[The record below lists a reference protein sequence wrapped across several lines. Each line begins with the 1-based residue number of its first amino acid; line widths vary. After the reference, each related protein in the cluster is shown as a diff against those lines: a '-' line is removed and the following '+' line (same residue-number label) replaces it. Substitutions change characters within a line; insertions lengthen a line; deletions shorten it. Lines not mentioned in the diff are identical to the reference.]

1 MANLTSSSIANGSTI
16 EASHITALY
25 DVLTG
30 AATYDNISVAGT
42 SSNATSA
49 VSASYASNATSAS
62 YALTASYAEN
72 GGGGGTVDTGSL
84 LITASISNDRIT
96 FTKGDTSTFDFTVN
110 NVVNA
115 DTASF
120 VTTAQ
125 TASFVTT
132 AQTASYITASNVD
145 GIVSTAAQ
153 VGPIFKDPNGGTAIT
168 QKGTILAIGS
178 VLLSSGIGSGS
189 ATPVLAN
196 LTNGTDCYVMLT
208 AASGMNPGDGFE
220 ASITTALGQGH
231 VAISDNAG
239 VSNAVV
245 SYVVFS

>member
-25 DVLTG
+25 DVFTG
-30 AATYDNISVAGT
+30 AATYDNISIAGNVA
-42 SSNATSA
+42 
-49 VSASYASNATSAS
+49 SAS

-96 FTKGDTSTFDFTVN
+96 FTKGDASEFDLTVN

-120 VTTAQ
+120 IE
-125 TASFVTT
+125 T
-132 AQTASYITASNVD
+132 AQTASYITASSVD
-145 GIVSTAAQ
+145 GIVSIASQ
-153 VGPIFKDPNGGTAIT
+153 VGPIFKDPNGGVAIT
-168 QKGTILAIGS
+168 QKGSILAVGS

-196 LTNGTDCYVMLT
+196 LVNGNDCYIMLT
-208 AASGMNPGDGFE
+208 AASGMNPGEGFE
-220 ASITTALGQGH
+220 ASITTALGQGR
-231 VAISDNAG
+231 VAISDPAG
-239 VSNAVV
+239 NSNAVV

>member
-25 DVLTG
+25 DVFTG
-30 AATYDNISVAGT
+30 AATYDNISIAGNVA
-42 SSNATSA
+42 
-49 VSASYASNATSAS
+49 SAS

-96 FTKGDTSTFDFTVN
+96 FTKGDASEFDLTVN

-120 VTTAQ
+120 IE
-125 TASFVTT
+125 T
-132 AQTASYITASNVD
+132 AQTASYITASSVD
-145 GIVSTAAQ
+145 GIVSIASQ
-153 VGPIFKDPNGGTAIT
+153 VGPIFKDPNGGVAIT
-168 QKGTILAIGS
+168 QKGSILAVGS

-208 AASGMNPGDGFE
+208 AASGMNPGEGFE
-220 ASITTALGQGH
+220 ASITTSSGQGR

>member
-25 DVLTG
+25 DVFTG
-30 AATYDNISVAGT
+30 AATYDNISIAGNVA
-42 SSNATSA
+42 
-49 VSASYASNATSAS
+49 SAS

-96 FTKGDTSTFDFTVN
+96 FTKGDASEFDLTVN

-125 TASFVTT
+125 TAS
-132 AQTASYITASNVD
+132 YITASSVD
-145 GIVSTAAQ
+145 GIVSIASQ
-153 VGPIFKDPNGGTAIT
+153 VGPIFKDPNGGVAIT
-168 QKGTILAIGS
+168 QKGSILAVGS

-208 AASGMNPGDGFE
+208 AASGMNPGEGFE
-220 ASITTALGQGH
+220 ASITTSSGQGR
-231 VAISDNAG
+231 VAISDPAG
-239 VSNAVV
+239 NSNAVV

>member
-125 TASFVTT
+125 TAS
-132 AQTASYITASNVD
+132 YITASNVD

>member
-125 TASFVTT
+125 TAS
-132 AQTASYITASNVD
+132 YITASNVD

-220 ASITTALGQGH
+220 ASITTALGQGR